1 VRFRLEWTP
10 VLEGLII
17 FNLVKPD
24 TSVNNVAFIS
34 VGTLKR
40 QKVWTHVREKK
51 LFIVLLQIH
60 EFIVIS

>member
-24 TSVNNVAFIS
+24 TSVNNVVFES

-40 QKVWTHVREKK
+40 QKV
-51 LFIVLLQIH
+51 
-60 EFIVIS
+60 